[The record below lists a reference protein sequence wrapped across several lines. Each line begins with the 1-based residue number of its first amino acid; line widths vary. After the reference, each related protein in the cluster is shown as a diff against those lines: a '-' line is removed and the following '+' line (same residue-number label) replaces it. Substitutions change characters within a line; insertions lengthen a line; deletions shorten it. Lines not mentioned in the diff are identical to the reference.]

1 MLIIFN
7 AVTFFLVLLEVNVV
21 VVVVDVG
28 YTFLKLEKKNRQIL
42 IKYLLVMC
50 MLSGWIQNGQF

>member
-21 VVVVDVG
+21 VVVVVVDVG
-28 YTFLKLEKKNRQIL
+28 YTFLKLEKK
-42 IKYLLVMC
+42 
-50 MLSGWIQNGQF
+50 